1 MAQKLYKYR
10 GDYTTKG
17 QWIRGLTWQ
26 NVLELQAKEKE
37 LEGQAKMAPAI
48 EKDVSSY
55 LEATGGQQLEQVDQ
69 QQQQKTANVSPPGIQ
84 KAEKSNWKDAVK
96 TGFDSIAA
104 SNEDT
109 SELEAVLGNIPAP
122 EKQRTG
128 IASRLQEDVE
138 ETPSQPSPA
147 YSGMMAG
154 LPQEVVDDL
163 MISYRKK
170 RLADPSKAANEL
182 LSGIEKARQ
191 NMAKLRYSEELEG
204 IKTEAEIK
212 KATPGYESAERI
224 AAGVQEGATERSKF
238 EQEQAN
244 YRARVAARAKET
256 PSQNNGL
263 SDADNLAAYG
273 LATEIAGKRPG
284 SIKMVYPTII
294 NRLKAG
300 ESINDI
306 RDSLRY
312 SQQSEDMIGN
322 ARLAIQQIYGGK
334 VPPQTYDSFDDVLA
348 TGNDTKVFDFL
359 KQIARKNADASYRTQ
374 IMGEERTIGFL
385 SEIQKDLSTFEKKG
399 GNTNIFTGTT
409 EQIAKK
415 IGTVNNAE
423 LRGIATKI
431 KTALM
436 RYRKAMTGLA
446 FTGAETSEY
455 TEIFPSISKTSKF
468 NTATTNALIS
478 AFEGDVDYFYSNM
491 MGEDIYKSFKSGGGF
506 GEANQ
511 QQGEIVT
518 LPNNDAE
525 ADALY
530 ESLPS
535 GSEYIDPTGRKR
547 KKP

>member
-1 MAQKLYKYR
+1 MAQKLFRYR
-10 GDYTTKG
+10 GQYTTKG
-17 QWIRGLTWQ
+17 QWVEGLTWGE
-26 NVLELQAKEKE
+26 VLELDAKETATTE
-37 LEGQAKMAPAI
+37 QNKMAPAI
-48 EKDVSSY
+48 EQDVSSY
-55 LEATGGQQLEQVDQ
+55 RNASGQ
-69 QQQQKTANVSPPGIQ
+69 QQQEIAPQEQQQTGRVP
-84 KAEKSNWKDAVK
+84 KATKSNWSDAI
-96 TGFDSIAA
+96 TSGFDDISA
-104 SNEDT
+104 SKEDT
-109 SELEAVLGNIPAP
+109 SELDAVLGNIPAP
-122 EKQRTG
+122 EQRRTG
-128 IASRLQEDVE
+128 VAASLNEDSYE
-138 ETPSQPSPA
+138 APTQPTGA
-147 YSGMMAG
+147 YKGMLKG
-154 LPQEVVDDL
+154 LPQEMVDDL
-163 MISYRKK
+163 LLTYEREK
-170 RLADPSKAANEL
+170 LADPAKAANKLASE
-182 LSGIEKARQ
+182 IQKARTT
-191 NMAKLRYSEELEG
+191 MAKLKNLEDEEG
-204 IKTEAEIK
+204 IKSKYAIK
-212 KATPGYESAERI
+212 TATPGYESAENI
-224 AAGVQEGATERSKF
+224 ATGVQEGANERAKF
-238 EQEQAN
+238 EQGQAN
-244 YRARVAARAKET
+244 YRARVAASAKT
-256 PSQNNGL
+256 TTDPSQGSGL
-263 SDADNLAAYG
+263 SDADNLAAYS

-312 SQQSEDMIGN
+312 SQQSEDMVGN
-322 ARLAIQQIYGGK
+322 ARLAIQQIYSGK

-348 TGNDTKVFDFL
+348 TGDNTKVFDFL
-359 KQIARKNADASYRTQ
+359 KQTARKNADASYRTQ

-385 SEIQKDLSTFEKKG
+385 SEIQNELSEFEKKG

-468 NTATTNALIS
+468 NTATTSALLS
-478 AFEGDVDYFYSNM
+478 AFEGDIDYFYSNM
-491 MGEDIYKSFKSGGGF
+491 MGEDIYGSFKSGGGF
-506 GEANQ
+506 GETTQ
-511 QQGEIVT
+511 PQEEIVT
-518 LPNNDAE
+518 LPSNDVE

-535 GSEYIDPTGRKR
+535 GAEYIDPTGRKR